1 MPLSRQPVTV
11 SQTGKSPLP
20 GPPPASPITDD
31 MGRLREAAAAVQQ
44 IRLSAQRELE
54 MARLMRAEAQRY
66 QQETET
72 RARSE
77 AQQLILHTRLA
88 TQKEIEELIRS
99 ASAEIQKVLAD
110 IRVIR
115 ITAQEELAAQRSFT
129 NAARISSLSLEVQK
143 ESRGTAEKKKKQLA
157 GKK

>member
-1 MPLSRQPVTV
+1 MPVSRQPFTA

-20 GPPPASPITDD
+20 GPSAASPITDD
-31 MGRLREAAAAVQQ
+31 MGRLREAAAAVKQM
-44 IRLSAQRELE
+44 RLSAQRELE
-54 MARLMRAEAQRY
+54 MARQMRAEAQRY
-66 QQETET
+66 QQATET

-143 ESRGTAEKKKKQLA
+143 ESRGSAEKKKKQPA
-157 GKK
+157 DKK